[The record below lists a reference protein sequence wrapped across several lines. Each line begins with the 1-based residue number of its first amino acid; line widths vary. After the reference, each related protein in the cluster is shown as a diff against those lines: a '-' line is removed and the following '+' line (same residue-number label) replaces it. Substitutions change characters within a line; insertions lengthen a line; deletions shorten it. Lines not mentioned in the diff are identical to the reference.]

1 MNDIIFQAKTLIHK
15 IQRESILLE
24 ENFNHCIQEN
34 GFDPIHLQSLTK
46 ILQQLRALDGNQ
58 PLCRDTGKFL

>member
-1 MNDIIFQAKTLIHK
+1 MDDLIFQAKNIIRK

-24 ENFNHCIQEN
+24 ENFNHRIEEH

-58 PLCRDTGKFL
+58 QLCRDTGKFL